1 MAKKQGDRPVLLTT
15 MGIPKIAL
23 MPDLK
28 HLDGFR
34 FDSEELEEPEDSM
47 DDPMAELD
55 RILAIGKPSN
65 VVSFSRSA

>member
-1 MAKKQGDRPVLLTT
+1 

-34 FDSEELEEPEDSM
+34 FDFEESEESDESM
-47 DDPMAELD
+47 DDPIAELD
-55 RILAIGKPSN
+55 RILAIGKDN
-65 VVSFSRSA
+65 VVPLFKAS